1 MVEITAPVVKD
12 EAPAA
17 DAEKAGVV
25 AATALAVVAAA
36 VVVAAARA
44 PVGATR
50 RTAMT
55 PALAVGAVVEEI
67 EEPRDNKKTTLP
79 TLPCS
84 CRESTKWMANCGHPI
99 VVKTP

>member
-1 MVEITAPVVKD
+1 MVEITALVVKD

-25 AATALAVVAAA
+25 AATASVVVAAA
-36 VVVAAARA
+36 VVVAATKA

-55 PALAVGAVVEEI
+55 PALTVGAAV
-67 EEPRDNKKTTLP
+67 KKHSGDGTITMKRNP
-79 TLPCS
+79 
-84 CRESTKWMANCGHPI
+84 
-99 VVKTP
+99 